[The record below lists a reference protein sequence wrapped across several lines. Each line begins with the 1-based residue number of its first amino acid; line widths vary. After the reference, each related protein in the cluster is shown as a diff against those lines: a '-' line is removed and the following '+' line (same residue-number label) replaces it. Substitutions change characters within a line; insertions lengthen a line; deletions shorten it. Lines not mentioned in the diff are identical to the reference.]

1 MNDGKI
7 GVRATSHGDRPHSL
21 SPSPSPELIGCFLR
35 RMVTLRSLFHNEAVL
50 WQVDANKNVLK
61 FLKIVAF

>member
-1 MNDGKI
+1 MGQLPTAT
-7 GVRATSHGDRPHSL
+7 VRTRSVLP
-21 SPSPSPELIGCFLR
+21 PSPELIGCFLR
-35 RMVTLRSLFHNEAVL
+35 RMVTPRRLFHNEAVL